1 MNDLLVKVLE
11 AKSIKDKVKLTIKGV
26 SV

>member
-1 MNDLLVKVLE
+1 MKDLLVKVLE
-11 AKSIKDKVKLTIKGV
+11 AKSKNDKVKLTIKGV